1 MSSSYATTK
10 LLYASTKRQKIRI
23 VSSKAQPLH
32 KPKRVRFRI
41 ASKIEEK
48 SGNVISTDSFTK
60 VTSVTEQRTRV
71 HLERNLIPD
80 QGNHLKPSYY
90 SGTTGSETKRRPS
103 RTRGTPHDSAQKERL
118 KLVAPHSRQRSS
130 YTRQQPVF
138 DRAAKPQ
145 PSRDRR
151 SHHHSAK
158 TDGEKPAG
166 ACSKLYAPNSQPTSC
181 YKGQKLAFVS
191 ARRPQSSQYPSKQ
204 VVHPSTPHDSA
215 KKERPVAAYNKLAAS
230 DSRQIRV
237 PVARVPKQRSGIRM
251 KETSDKKPGQRM
263 VPVELISATTH
274 RKPVVL
280 QDRKPGP
287 VKIRSPNARP
297 NKYLYTPQNN
307 SSRKF
312 SRIVSP
318 ASRCRPTQRVTTER
332 HVACSSNR

>member
-1 MSSSYATTK
+1 MSSSYATTT

-32 KPKRVRFRI
+32 KPKRVRIRI

-80 QGNHLKPSYY
+80 QGNQ
-90 SGTTGSETKRRPS
+90 KRRPS
-103 RTRGTPHDSAQKERL
+103 RTRGTAHDSAQKERL

-151 SHHHSAK
+151 SDHHSAK

-166 ACSKLYAPNSQPTSC
+166 ACSQVYAPNSQPTSC
-181 YKGQKLAFVS
+181 YKGQKLAFGS
-191 ARRPQSSQYPSKQ
+191 ARRPRSSQYPSKQ

-263 VPVELISATTH
+263 VPVELISTTTQS

-297 NKYLYTPQNN
+297 NNYVYTPQNN
-307 SSRKF
+307 SSRKC

>member
-32 KPKRVRFRI
+32 KPKRVRIRI

-71 HLERNLIPD
+71 HLERNLILD
-80 QGNHLKPSYY
+80 QENQ
-90 SGTTGSETKRRPS
+90 KRRPS
-103 RTRGTPHDSAQKERL
+103 RTRGTAHDSAQKERL

-138 DRAAKPQ
+138 DKAAKPQ

-151 SHHHSAK
+151 SDHHSAK

-166 ACSKLYAPNSQPTSC
+166 ACSKLYAPNSQPASC
-181 YKGQKLAFVS
+181 YKGEKLAFGS
-191 ARRPQSSQYPSKQ
+191 ARRPRSSQYPSKQ

-215 KKERPVAAYNKLAAS
+215 KKERPVAASNNLAAS

-263 VPVELISATTH
+263 VPVELISTTTQ

-297 NKYLYTPQNN
+297 NNYVYTPQNN

-318 ASRCRPTQRVTTER
+318 ASRCPPTQRVTTER